1 MKSNPSRQYSPPA
14 PMSSLTAS
22 FYRQNSSRNGSS
34 SAHGS
39 ALNLPDTHDLSS
51 IKADLESILPH
62 TEMRLQRLKEDMES
76 LDKSLG
82 RRDQDKTK
90 SAGGGLVDRTR
101 VKQEPGE
108 DPSALHSSSKSQ
120 MDRQAALEALR
131 RRRRR
136 EDMDSADEDTKA
148 ESPQHLAKVKR
159 TDNASSASSRN
170 ASPPPAQRK
179 KKASKN
185 VNQKQNN
192 ANHDLDFVRVKPK
205 DQVPIMT
212 FWSALEPYFRPLTE
226 DDRKFLLEKGDD
238 VQPYLLPPLGRH
250 YREVWADEDR
260 GISPH
265 SSSSSSSRPG
275 SPLNRRD
282 DAQKSEKGDIA
293 SNEPPARYL
302 RSNVQMSED
311 YLLTE
316 DLSCGSL
323 SERLLS
329 SLVIEDIVDADELK
343 ALIAENDVGDSE
355 GMAVDAEDTI
365 HKEGRTIVELS
376 YEAPEEVVHF
386 EERLKR
392 ELRYAGLFGDD
403 DVDWNAREDDEICA
417 EIRRLGRE
425 LKEQVETNEFR
436 KKRLLEV
443 VDQQLQ
449 YEQYRSVLDTL
460 DAQVEQAYAKRF
472 RVPKSKK
479 RKSGSAPRATLS
491 ENAVSA
497 MEKRKTWVNSLG
509 PIFQDKNMVMPS
521 KSIYSTDEDMESN
534 ADNTAQSQSPTSQP
548 QQ

>member
-1 MKSNPSRQYSPPA
+1 M
-14 PMSSLTAS
+14 
-22 FYRQNSSRNGSS
+22 
-34 SAHGS
+34 
-39 ALNLPDTHDLSS
+39 
-51 IKADLESILPH
+51 
-62 TEMRLQRLKEDMES
+62 
-76 LDKSLG
+76 
-82 RRDQDKTK
+82 
-90 SAGGGLVDRTR
+90 
-101 VKQEPGE
+101 
-108 DPSALHSSSKSQ
+108 
-120 MDRQAALEALR
+120 
-131 RRRRR
+131 
-136 EDMDSADEDTKA
+136 
-148 ESPQHLAKVKR
+148 
-159 TDNASSASSRN
+159 
-170 ASPPPAQRK
+170 
-179 KKASKN
+179 
-185 VNQKQNN
+185 NQKQNN

-226 DDRKFLLEKGDD
+226 DDRKFLLEKVSNFRCFNDIISCNLHCWKLKGDD

-265 SSSSSSSRPG
+265 SSSNSSSRPG

-282 DAQKSEKGDIA
+282 DAQKLEKGDIA

-302 RSNVQMSED
+302 RSNEQMSED

-403 DVDWNAREDDEICA
+403 DVIDQVSFASILWRKHLIIEL
-417 EIRRLGRE
+417 LGG
-425 LKEQVETNEFR
+425 
-436 KKRLLEV
+436 LEC
-443 VDQQLQ
+443 
-449 YEQYRSVLDTL
+449 T
-460 DAQVEQAYAKRF
+460 
-472 RVPKSKK
+472 
-479 RKSGSAPRATLS
+479 
-491 ENAVSA
+491 
-497 MEKRKTWVNSLG
+497 
-509 PIFQDKNMVMPS
+509 
-521 KSIYSTDEDMESN
+521 
-534 ADNTAQSQSPTSQP
+534 
-548 QQ
+548 